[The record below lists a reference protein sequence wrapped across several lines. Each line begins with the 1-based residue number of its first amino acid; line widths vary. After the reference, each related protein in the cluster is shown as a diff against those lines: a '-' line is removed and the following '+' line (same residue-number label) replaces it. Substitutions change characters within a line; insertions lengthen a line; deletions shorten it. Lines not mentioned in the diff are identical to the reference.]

1 MDRQPLLGHLTR
13 TVRVVVWTT
22 QGVVVALIVSF
33 LLPGGAPLRA
43 GPLLIILAVAALL
56 VGAAFLPWS
65 SLFGSATGLAFF
77 YGWTVSYIAIISVG
91 IDLTG
96 GGSSPLFFLYAL
108 PIVFAALAYRP
119 LAQVMFLALTYA
131 AYLTALAAT
140 GWAVTPARLFVQLVF
155 LGTLALLT
163 SFLALE
169 LNRQMSEVRAA
180 RTESE
185 RRAGLMAV
193 VTHTAH
199 SASSLRSERV
209 LEEVVRGA
217 IRLGFEAANLIAY
230 DTSGLHY
237 RVVFGIGLPLA
248 YTEVPHPMEA
258 GLPGL
263 VRERR
268 ATVVVEDYGAHP
280 RAIPLL
286 REAGFQTVIASPV
299 WIQGGLDAVLL
310 AGTKQPRVITGEDV
324 EAFELLAALAGRAL
338 ENARMFE
345 DEHRAVE
352 RLGELD
358 QLKTDFL
365 STVSHELRT
374 PLTAIEGVGQ
384 TLEQQWEELDDEV
397 RDDLLRRLNAN
408 AGSLHRII
416 TTLLDFSRL
425 EAGRMDIR
433 LEPVPVREFAEGLVV
448 RLRET
453 LAAHPVSVA
462 VPTDLLVRAD
472 PGLLER
478 VLENLLTNAAMYT
491 PDGTAVEITA
501 HLESDGHAMV
511 AVVDRGPGIPEQE
524 LPHLG
529 ERFFRGGDVNARVTG
544 GAGLG
549 LAIVREVLRLHGSEL
564 RVDSEVGRGSRF
576 FFRLRTAEHPSPTV
590 APGERT
596 SS

>member
-1 MDRQPLLGHLTR
+1 M
-13 TVRVVVWTT
+13 
-22 QGVVVALIVSF
+22 
-33 LLPGGAPLRA
+33 
-43 GPLLIILAVAALL
+43 
-56 VGAAFLPWS
+56 
-65 SLFGSATGLAFF
+65 
-77 YGWTVSYIAIISVG
+77 
-91 IDLTG
+91 
-96 GGSSPLFFLYAL
+96 
-108 PIVFAALAYRP
+108 
-119 LAQVMFLALTYA
+119 
-131 AYLTALAAT
+131 
-140 GWAVTPARLFVQLVF
+140 
-155 LGTLALLT
+155 
-163 SFLALE
+163 
-169 LNRQMSEVRAA
+169 
-180 RTESE
+180 
-185 RRAGLMAV
+185 
-193 VTHTAH
+193 
-199 SASSLRSERV
+199 
-209 LEEVVRGA
+209 
-217 IRLGFEAANLIAY
+217 
-230 DTSGLHY
+230 
-237 RVVFGIGLPLA
+237 
-248 YTEVPHPMEA
+248 
-258 GLPGL
+258 
-263 VRERR
+263 
-268 ATVVVEDYGAHP
+268 
-280 RAIPLL
+280 
-286 REAGFQTVIASPV
+286 
-299 WIQGGLDAVLL
+299 LL
-310 AGTKQPRVITGEDV
+310 AGTRQPRVITGEDV

-384 TLEQQWEELDDEV
+384 TLEQQWEELDHEV

-462 VPTDLLVRAD
+462 VPADLLVRAD

-501 HLESDGHAMV
+501 HVESDGHAMV

-576 FFRLRTAEHPSPTV
+576 FFRLRTAEHPSTTV

-596 SS
+596 PS